1 MFFSSPIEI
10 IKSPL
15 WGNTYINIPTQYQWF
30 KFGILEVGDLF
41 KNGVLLTREELNNR
55 VQGVVPFITY
65 GGISEAIPRS
75 WKETIEENFQTSQ
88 NLYLNKFQEIVMADA
103 KGCRTIRN
111 FTQTKFIE
119 TTWIDKWNNSLEVA
133 MEDHHWTSVY
143 KSLSK
148 LKISPNVIYFQY
160 QTITRSLI
168 TNRKLFQFKIR
179 ENDLCSYC
187 SDSPETIEHLLYRCP
202 MVMSLW
208 SKIQK
213 WCQDNNYNNVNL
225 EENFILLG
233 AGNLNQLLQ
242 TLINN
247 TKHIIYKYKFK
258 GKMPAL
264 KYILNTW
271 KNCMDIEGYIAMSN
285 NKTKTFLG
293 KWSPLYIL
301 LKDL

>member
-1 MFFSSPIEI
+1 M
-10 IKSPL
+10 KTVAL
-15 WGNTYINIPTQYQWF
+15 
-30 KFGILEVGDLF
+30 
-41 KNGVLLTREELNNR
+41 
-55 VQGVVPFITY
+55 QGVVPFITY
-65 GGISEAIPRS
+65 RGISEAIPRS
-75 WKETIEENFQTSQ
+75 WKVTIEENFQTSQ
-88 NLYLNKFQEIVMADA
+88 NLYLNKFQELVMADA
-103 KGCRTIRN
+103 KGCRTVRE
-111 FTQTKFIE
+111 FTQTKYIE

-143 KSLSK
+143 KSLWK

-202 MVMSLW
+202 MVMLLW

-233 AGNLNQLLQ
+233 ADNSNQLLQ
-242 TLINN
+242 TLITN
-247 TKHIIYKYKFK
+247 TKLPFTNVSLKVKY
-258 GKMPAL
+258 L
-264 KYILNTW
+264 H
-271 KNCMDIEGYIAMSN
+271 
-285 NKTKTFLG
+285 
-293 KWSPLYIL
+293 
-301 LKDL
+301 